1 MRQALLDRLA
11 LWAIRAYQLHLSP
24 RKGFSCAYR
33 HQTGCRSCSVL
44 GFRAIRR
51 YGLFA
56 GLPVLQRR
64 LERCSVAYQRA
75 VPVNPRGKN
84 QAGFIDLSCDL
95 PCSGNSGLNCAGS
108 ACDAV
113 SGCGGPCD
121 CGRWGASKRS
131 SKSKYV
137 YIPPGR
143 SKRYK
148 GSNG

>member
-11 LWAIRAYQLHLSP
+11 LWAIRTYQRHLSP
-24 RKGFSCAYR
+24 HKGFTCAYR

-64 LERCSVAYQRA
+64 LERCSVAYQRT
-75 VPVNPRGKN
+75 VPVHSRRNK

-95 PCSGNSGLNCAGS
+95 PCSGGDLDCAGS
-108 ACDAV
+108 ACDAM
-113 SGCGGPCD
+113 SSCGGPCD
-121 CGRWGASKRS
+121 CGSWGEPKRS
-131 SKSKYV
+131 SKADKYV

-143 SKRYK
+143 SKQNR
-148 GSNG
+148 

>member
-56 GLPVLQRR
+56 GLPVLQQR
-64 LERCSVAYQRA
+64 LERCSVAYQRT
-75 VPVNPRGKN
+75 VPVNFLRNK

-108 ACDAV
+108 ACDAI

-121 CGRWGASKRS
+121 CGSWGGSRRTSRQNKH
-131 SKSKYV
+131 V
-137 YIPPGR
+137 YIPPDS
-143 SKRYK
+143 SKKNR
-148 GSNG
+148 